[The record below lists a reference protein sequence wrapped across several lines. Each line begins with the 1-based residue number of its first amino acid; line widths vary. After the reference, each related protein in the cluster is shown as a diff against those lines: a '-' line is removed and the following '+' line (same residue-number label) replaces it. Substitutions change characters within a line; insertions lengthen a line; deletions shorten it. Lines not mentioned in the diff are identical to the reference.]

1 MLKRHILPAIRN
13 MKDFD
18 TLLSSPYEQL
28 ILLHTHLGQVKSI
41 VQTAQKKGKKIWIH
55 ADMIDGLRNDERGTQ
70 FLCQEVKPDGIV
82 STKKQVILEAKKKGI
97 LTIQR
102 LFLLDA
108 QALEHGL
115 SLIEQTKPDYIELL
129 PGIVPS
135 MIEEIAEKT
144 STPIIASGLIRK
156 KEDIQTALQ
165 AGAIAISTSHQ
176 KLW

>member
-1 MLKRHILPAIRN
+1 

-28 ILLHTHLGQVKSI
+28 ILLHTHLAQVKSI
-41 VQTAQKKGKKIWIH
+41 VQTAQKRGKKIWIH
-55 ADMIDGLRNDERGTQ
+55 ADMIDGLRNDENGTQ
-70 FLCQEVKPDGIV
+70 FLCQDVKPNGIV
-82 STKKQVILEAKKKGI
+82 STKRQVIVEAKKKGI
-97 LTIQR
+97 LSIQR

-115 SLIEQTKPDYIELL
+115 SLVEQTKPDYIELL

-135 MIEEIAEKT
+135 MIEEISKKT
-144 STPIIASGLIRK
+144 NTPIIASGLVREKEEIETAIR
-156 KEDIQTALQ
+156 
-165 AGAIAISTSHQ
+165 AGAIAVSTSHK